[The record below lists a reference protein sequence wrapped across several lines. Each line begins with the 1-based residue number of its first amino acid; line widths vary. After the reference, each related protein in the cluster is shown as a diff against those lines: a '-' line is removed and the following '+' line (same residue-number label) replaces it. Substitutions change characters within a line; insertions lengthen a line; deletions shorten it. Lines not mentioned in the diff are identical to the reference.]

1 MTTPHLPS
9 LAWSGLLLASLATAD
24 EPTSPTT
31 PSPTEAVSAAPPPAK
46 KAPAPIVGVTAS
58 LGHTLQ
64 RGKPS
69 GYAIGV
75 QGIFAAGPWR
85 FAVEAFFSSP
95 VTTFTPAVGGD
106 LGLGLVDKR
115 GIGGALGLYGRHV
128 LAGPETEP
136 STQLGPGLML
146 LAKVAPT
153 VVLATPLVLWV
164 DVETGTLTP
173 TLSVK
178 LVLGVPWAR

>member
-1 MTTPHLPS
+1 MTTPYLAS
-9 LAWSGLLLASLATAD
+9 LAWSGLLLASFAVAD
-24 EPTSPTT
+24 EPASQPASP
-31 PSPTEAVSAAPPPAK
+31 PTESTAAAPTPAK
-46 KAPAPIVGVTAS
+46 NAPAPIVGVTAS

-69 GYAIGV
+69 AYAIGV

-85 FAVEAFFSSP
+85 FAVEAFFASP
-95 VTTFTPAVGGD
+95 VTAFTPAVGGD

-128 LAGPETEP
+128 LAGPETVP

-164 DVETGTLTP
+164 DVETSSLTP